1 MIDSIDQY
9 RMVDVV
15 YIHEK
20 ISDGS
25 HKRYIQIV
33 MATHYEIYLSF
44 VREYKVVISRKT
56 YIDIFGNS
64 ILFYCYN
71 I

>member
-20 ISDGS
+20 ISDGRQ
-25 HKRYIQIV
+25 KRYIQIV
-33 MATHYEIYLSF
+33 MATL
-44 VREYKVVISRKT
+44 
-56 YIDIFGNS
+56 
-64 ILFYCYN
+64 
-71 I
+71 